1 MWINKQFSYTV
12 LGQPHWFTQTSDI
25 NPNPR
30 PSGELGTGLNIRSNT
45 LRKSSWI
52 SSPNLE
58 QHALHFL
65 YSGELHFFYI
75 CLWCKLRD
83 AEKTHI

>member
-30 PSGELGTGLNIRSNT
+30 PLGELGTGL
-45 LRKSSWI
+45 
-52 SSPNLE
+52 
-58 QHALHFL
+58 
-65 YSGELHFFYI
+65 G
-75 CLWCKLRD
+75 
-83 AEKTHI
+83 